1 MGTFNVKSIREQL
14 ASALSREFDC
24 TRKVSIYGA
33 GSASAFAG
41 PCFEETGE
49 IACFIDETLTLG
61 GGGAP
66 FFYGRPVITLSEAKE
81 KCRSHLILVS
91 CVVQRS
97 RRIMLEKLQ
106 NSQIEDMQFGTLDEY
121 IFCKNADKILAVY
134 DMLEDDVSKA
144 TYANVLLVRMGKAQM
159 NTELV
164 KKGNAYFA
172 LPPFHQNVFKD
183 VFVDCGAYVGDTL
196 EKFINNGEGG
206 FHKIFAFEPDHDLF
220 RTLQIR
226 TERLRKEWNLSEDR
240 LVLVNAGV
248 GEANCELSFHKDA
261 ATGLTGTFQNL
272 DSNESSENNLQ
283 VVSLDSYF
291 SKQSVSFIKADIE
304 GYEYPMLLGAEK
316 VIKRDK
322 PKIALSIYHNAVDM
336 FRLALKIKEIDSHY
350 KFAVRQHQYTPQD
363 TVLYAYDER
372 NIVLY

>member
-1 MGTFNVKSIREQL
+1 MSTFDVKSIREQL
-14 ASALSREFDC
+14 VNALSREFDY

-41 PCFEETGE
+41 PCFQETGE
-49 IACFIDETLTLG
+49 ITYFVDETRG
-61 GGGAP
+61 GGL
-66 FFYGRPVITLSEAKE
+66 FYGKPVITLSEAQE
-81 KCRSHLILVS
+81 KCKSHLILVS

-97 RRIMLEKLQ
+97 RRIMLEKLKE
-106 NSQIEDMQFGTLDEY
+106 SQIEDMQFGTLDEY
-121 IFCKNADKILAVY
+121 IFCKNADKVLSVF
-134 DMLEDDVSKA
+134 DMLEDDFSKV
-144 TYANVLLVRMGKAQM
+144 TYANVVLVRMGKAQM

-164 KKGNAYFA
+164 RKGETYFA
-172 LPPFHQNVFKD
+172 LPPFRQNVFMD

-206 FHKIFAFEPDHDLF
+206 FNKIFAFEPDYDLF
-220 RTLQIR
+220 RTLQVR

-248 GEANCELSFHKDA
+248 GEENCELSFHKDTT
-261 ATGLTGTFQNL
+261 TGLNGTFQNL
-272 DSNESSENNLQ
+272 DGNESENNLQ
-283 VVSLDSYF
+283 IFSLDSYF
-291 SKQSVSFIKADIE
+291 SEQSVSFIKADIE

-316 VIKRDK
+316 VIKRDN
-322 PKIALSIYHNAVDM
+322 PRIALSIYHNAVDM

-350 KFAVRQHQYTPQD
+350 KFAVRQHQYIPQD

-372 NIVLY
+372 NSVLY

>member
-1 MGTFNVKSIREQL
+1 M
-14 ASALSREFDC
+14 
-24 TRKVSIYGA
+24 
-33 GSASAFAG
+33 
-41 PCFEETGE
+41 
-49 IACFIDETLTLG
+49 
-61 GGGAP
+61 
-66 FFYGRPVITLSEAKE
+66 
-81 KCRSHLILVS
+81 ILVS

-322 PKIALSIYHNAVDM
+322 PRIALSIYHNAVDM
-336 FRLALKIKEIDSHY
+336 FRLALKIKEMNGNY
-350 KFAVRQHQYTPQD
+350 KLAVRQHQYVPQD
-363 TVLYAYDER
+363 TVLYAYDES
-372 NIVLY
+372 NCAMC